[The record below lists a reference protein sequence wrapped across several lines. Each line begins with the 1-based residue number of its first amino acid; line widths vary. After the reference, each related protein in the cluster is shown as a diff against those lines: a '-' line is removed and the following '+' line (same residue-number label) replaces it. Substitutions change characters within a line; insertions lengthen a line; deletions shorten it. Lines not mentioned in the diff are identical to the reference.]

1 MFDLG
6 NVIIDRSGQSHDCCN
21 RIIKYM
27 KRTKIIKY
35 TLLTI
40 LFHSTDTDGTVVVAD
55 VAVVGY
61 AAETVGYV
69 ETAAAAAAAVVVGTA
84 GNAAGG
90 YAVE

>member
-1 MFDLG
+1 
-6 NVIIDRSGQSHDCCN
+6 
-21 RIIKYM
+21 M

-69 ETAAAAAAAVVVGTA
+69 ETAAAAAAAAVVVGTA
-84 GNAAGG
+84 GG

>member
-1 MFDLG
+1 
-6 NVIIDRSGQSHDCCN
+6 
-21 RIIKYM
+21 M

-55 VAVVGY
+55 AAVVGY

-69 ETAAAAAAAVVVGTA
+69 ETAAAVVGTA
-84 GNAAGG
+84 GDAGGG
-90 YAVE
+90 YAVEEGVLDIDAYEKNH